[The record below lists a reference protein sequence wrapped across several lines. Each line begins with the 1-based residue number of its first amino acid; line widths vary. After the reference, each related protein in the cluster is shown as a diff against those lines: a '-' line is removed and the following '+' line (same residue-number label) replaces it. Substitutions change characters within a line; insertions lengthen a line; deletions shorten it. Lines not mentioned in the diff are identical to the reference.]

1 MNPLTAYSAQTPLA
15 DNWTAEAFAAAAH
28 TLGSSLKAQNVR
40 RVGLW
45 FDDAAR
51 FACALLAVWHA
62 DAQADLLPN
71 TAADTLAKAA
81 EQTDLLI
88 SDQPDLPFSGSLKI
102 FTADDEHTDT
112 AFSGSLN
119 IPEHARLF
127 LYTSGS
133 GGEAKRI
140 EKTAAALFAEAA
152 ALRQRLPENWHG
164 LAAAG
169 SVTPQHMYGL
179 TFRIFTALACGWRFI
194 RRQHT
199 LPEALLAASS
209 EPVVWIASPAVL
221 NRLNTLAQPPRHAAN
236 VRGILSAGGM
246 LPEHTAQLLQQ
257 TFGHLPVDIYGS
269 TESGVMAT
277 RQGSG
282 AWTALP
288 EVQIQAAG
296 DGLDITSPWS
306 GGTQHMADAAEFAAD
321 GSFVLLG
328 RSDRIIKLADKRLS
342 PAQIEHALLQHPAVA
357 DAHCGSHPQHGRIAA
372 WIALSEQGLHS
383 LRQHG
388 RAALIQQLRRHLA
401 QSVERVALPRYW
413 RFAATLPRNAQAKI
427 RQSDFQAAFELSPTA
442 PLWQPESR
450 DDVQQRYTFSGSV
463 PADLRWFGGHFAEF
477 PLVPGVIE
485 IQWARDLAAQFDWGR
500 RPIAGMEN
508 LKYQQFVRPGDQVL
522 LTLQYD
528 AAKQKIHFTLQQQ
541 NGAVCAGGR
550 LVLAQDNAA

>member
-1 MNPLTAYSAQTPLA
+1 MNPLAAYSAQTPLA
-15 DNWTAEAFAAAAH
+15 DNWTAAEFAAAVH
-28 TLGSSLKAQNVR
+28 TLSSSLKAQNVR

-102 FTADDEHTDT
+102 FTAADEHTDT

-119 IPEHARLF
+119 IHPDAKLH

-140 EKTAAALFAEAA
+140 EKTAAAMFAEAA
-152 ALRQRLPENWHG
+152 ALRQMLPENWRG

-179 TFRIFTALACGWRFI
+179 TFRIFTALACGWRFV

-199 LPEALLAASS
+199 LPEALLAASA
-209 EPVVWIASPAVL
+209 EPLIWIASPAVL
-221 NRLNTLAQPPRHAAN
+221 NRLELGNRRPRHAAN
-236 VRGILSAGGM
+236 VRGIISAGGM

-277 RQGSG
+277 RRGSG

-288 EVQIQAAG
+288 EVQIQAA
-296 DGLDITSPWS
+296 DNGLNITSPWS
-306 GGTQHMADAAEFAAD
+306 GGTQHMADAAEFVAD

-357 DAHCGSHPQHGRIAA
+357 DAHCGSHPQHGRVAA
-372 WIALSEQGLHS
+372 WIALSEHGLHT

-388 RAALIQQLRRHLA
+388 RAALINDLRHHLA
-401 QSVERVALPRYW
+401 QSVERVALPRHW
-413 RFAATLPRNAQAKI
+413 RFAAALPRNAQAKI
-427 RQSDFQAAFELSPTA
+427 RHADFQAAFERSPTA
-442 PLWQPESR
+442 PQWQPESR
-450 DDVQQRYTFSGSV
+450 DDAAQRYTFSGCV

-485 IQWARDLAAQFDWGR
+485 IQWARDLAAQFAWGR
-500 RPIAGMEN
+500 RPVSGMEN
-508 LKYQQFVRPGDQVL
+508 LKYQQFVRPADRVL
-522 LTLQYD
+522 MTLQYD
-528 AAKQKIHFTLQQQ
+528 EAKGKIHFTLQQQ
-541 NGAVCAGGR
+541 DGAVCASGR
-550 LVLAQDNAA
+550 IVLAQDSAA